1 MFGNTSTESLT
12 ELTCAL
18 EDVLA
23 QTEPMAE
30 CGDFDGDLHVTL
42 TQIAVK
48 IERELDRRNEHR
60 IEEHNRRAFLR
71 WRRSLP

>member
-1 MFGNTSTESLT
+1 MFRSTSTESLT

-18 EDVLA
+18 QDVLA

-42 TQIAVK
+42 SQFAVK
-48 IERELDRRNEHR
+48 VEHELDRRNEHR
-60 IEEHNRRAFLR
+60 ISEHHRLSFRRWKKA
-71 WRRSLP
+71 LP